1 MCQVIHDWDEMVPDN
16 ICQKWEAW
24 KSSLK
29 GLEKICIRRCIKPE
43 GFGIIK
49 EASLHHFSDASEE
62 GYGQS
67 TYLRLV
73 NVSGKIHCCLLM
85 GKSRVTPKK
94 YVTIPRLELVAAVL
108 SVKIA
113 ALIRRE
119 LDIEW
124 KNETF
129 WTDSK
134 VVLGYINNNTKKFK
148 IFVANRIQQIH
159 EGSKISQWR
168 YVPSKMNPADDASRG
183 LDANKNTSS
192 SKWFK
197 GPEFLWHNETSWP
210 AERTEAITDE
220 DPEVKH
226 SLTVNRIAES
236 YGMLSYL
243 TERILDWKKLKKIV
257 AIMIQ
262 YKKKL
267 QKIIRQKK
275 KYHNIEDYTSE
286 ESYQDISMLQKAET
300 EIIKMCQ
307 ARHFWKEIEAVNAGN
322 RVPSTSSI
330 HQLDLFLDKYGV
342 LIVGG
347 RLAKSNFSH
356 ELKYPV
362 LIPKY
367 CTISQFI
374 IRYYHEKTAHSG
386 RGMTINEIRNE
397 GYM

>member
-1 MCQVIHDWDEMVPDN
+1 
-16 ICQKWEAW
+16 
-24 KSSLK
+24 
-29 GLEKICIRRCIKPE
+29 
-43 GFGIIK
+43 
-49 EASLHHFSDASEE
+49 
-62 GYGQS
+62 
-67 TYLRLV
+67 
-73 NVSGKIHCCLLM
+73 M

-134 VVLGYINNNTKKFK
+134 VVLGYINNNTKTFK

-159 EGSKISQWR
+159 EGSNVSQWR
-168 YVPSKMNPADDASRG
+168 YVPSKMNQADDASHR
-183 LDANKNTSS
+183 LDSNKNTSS
-192 SKWFK
+192 SYWFK
-197 GPEFLWHNETSWP
+197 GTEFLWHNETSWP

-226 SLTVNRIAES
+226 LIVNRIAEN

-243 TERILDWKKLKKIV
+243 TERISGWKKLKKIV

-262 YKKKL
+262 YKQKL
-267 QKIIRQKK
+267 LKIIWQKRQH
-275 KYHNIEDYTSE
+275 HNIEGRTSE
-286 ESYQDISMLQKAET
+286 QSYQDISMLQKAET

-307 ARHFWKEIEAVNAGN
+307 ARHFWKEMEAVNAGN

-330 HQLDLFLDKYGV
+330 HQLDPFLDKDGV
-342 LIVGG
+342 LRVGG
-347 RLAKSNFSH
+347 RLVKSNMSH
-356 ELKYPV
+356 ELKHLV
-362 LIPKY
+362 LVPKY
-367 CTISQFI
+367 CTIPQLI
-374 IRYYHEKTAHSG
+374 VRYYHENTAQA
-386 RGMTINEIRNE
+386 
-397 GYM
+397 